1 MKRNLTFIAGG
12 SAALIA
18 AVTFGVVMLAGGAS
32 GATPPAPPAISSGVG
47 IARASFNAAD
57 QATLGR
63 IGATGAIT
71 RIGSLAGTAFY
82 SIIGS
87 DGGHCYAF
95 GSEAAGGL
103 SGGCIPADA
112 TVPSVL
118 DMSTVVMNPADGS
131 WKLDALQGI
140 AADGIATVGFVDGA
154 GVLHTTPV
162 IGNVYRLAGQTL
174 AGGPSSQ
181 LIGLDANGKHVFTE
195 GLGTP

>member
-1 MKRNLTFIAGG
+1 MKRLTFVAGS

-18 AVTFGVVMLAGGAS
+18 AVTLGVVMLAGGAS
-32 GATPPAPPAISSGVG
+32 GATPPAPPVISSGVG
-47 IARASFNAAD
+47 VARASLNASD
-57 QATLGR
+57 QAALGR

-71 RIGSLAGTAFY
+71 RVGSLAGTAFY

-103 SGGCIPADA
+103 TGGCMSADA
-112 TVPSVL
+112 TVPAVL

-140 AADGIATVGFVDGA
+140 AADRIAAVGFVDAA

-162 IGNVYRLAGQTL
+162 SGNVYRLAGQSF

-181 LIGLDANGKHVFTE
+181 LVGLDANGKRVFTE